1 MSQPEPGAMIDAQ
14 FEPRGAFKLKHGANQ
29 PANRWY
35 QQGVRAMVAWVQLCR
50 PYGGRQCGILV
61 HPVEQG
67 LLTTDD
73 QPRATTARLRVKQND
88 RGQLRGHAH
97 EMDLRVGTAGH
108 QHRQGDT

>member
-1 MSQPEPGAMIDAQ
+1 MSQPEPGAVIDAQ
-14 FEPRGAFKLKHGANQ
+14 IEPRGAFKLKHGANQ

-35 QQGVRAMVAWVQLCR
+35 QQDIRGVVAWGHLCR
-50 PYGGRQCGILV
+50 PYRGRQGGILA
-61 HPVEQG
+61 HWLEQG